1 MTTCTNLSIINTQ
14 QVGFF
19 NSIYFFLRIVY
30 DIFMDKLSEPTY
42 QEFKPRYTNINYN
55 LCEKFNIS
63 VHEYCVLDSIY
74 QLSTSPMNK
83 KEMGWCY
90 ATNQSIGEWI
100 RLSAS
105 SVSKIITRLTQL
117 NLIEVKPQTNNQLR
131 KTTDLWNIEYLK
143 LIKNINPQVSK
154 NCEPSTTKVSKNCE
168 PRLAKIASH
177 NNIYNNNKKY
187 IYKYIYTKEKFLED
201 FNRITGR
208 GFKLIAGKT
217 LRQFN
222 SLAKIAT
229 REEILKAIINANSDG
244 RLTGRDI
251 SSGKNYLTPEYI
263 TRADKFEFY
272 LNLSVKPVNEKKWEE
287 FLDMIRDFTKL
298 PVEATEIAK
307 FQFQKLWDAGYK
319 DQDFERVY
327 DKMWK
332 DPFMKKNFTNLDFI
346 TRFNTFISF
355 I

>member
-1 MTTCTNLSIINTQ
+1 
-14 QVGFF
+14 
-19 NSIYFFLRIVY
+19 
-30 DIFMDKLSEPTY
+30 MDKLSEPTY

-222 SLAKIAT
+222 SLSKVASKEDICTA
-229 REEILKAIINANSDG
+229 ILNASKDD
-244 RLTGRDI
+244 RLTGKS

-263 TRADKFEFY
+263 TRPDKFELY
-272 LNLSVKPVNEKKWEE
+272 LNLNPKPVNMEKWNE
-287 FLDMIRDFTKL
+287 FIEMIKTYTSK
-298 PVEATEIAK
+298 PIEATETAK
-307 FQFQKLWDAGYK
+307 YQFQKIWDSGYK
-319 DQDFERVY
+319 DEDFEKVY
-327 DKMWK
+327 NAMWK
-332 DPFMKKNFTNLDFI
+332 DPFIKRQFSNLDYI
-346 TRFNTFISF
+346 TRFNVFVNFI
-355 I
+355 